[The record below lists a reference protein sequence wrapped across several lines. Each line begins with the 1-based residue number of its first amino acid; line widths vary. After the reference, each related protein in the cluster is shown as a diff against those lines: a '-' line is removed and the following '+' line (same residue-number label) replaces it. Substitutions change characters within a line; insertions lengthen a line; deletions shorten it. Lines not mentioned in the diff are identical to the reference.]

1 MEQLIFLILF
11 AIVGSIVQFLTKRAE
26 NRREE
31 IQESYPD
38 VFTPSSS
45 SPPPTPQKKR
55 PPVIPVHASNR
66 KSRDELGGLEKI
78 EQMDRDREAHL
89 ADFTG
94 DDVAE
99 IKKVKRK
106 RMIRTKHDL
115 AKAIL
120 LSEALAKPR
129 AFEI

>member
-38 VFTPSSS
+38 VFA
-45 SPPPTPQKKR
+45 PQKKVVKKKR
-55 PPVIPVHASNR
+55 PPVIPTQTYSSVPN
-66 KSRDELGGLEKI
+66 SRELGGMEKI
-78 EQMDRDREAHL
+78 EQMDREREAHL
-89 ADFTG
+89 AAFTG
-94 DDVAE
+94 EDSSVE
-99 IKKVKRK
+99 IKKEKRK
-106 RMIRTKHDL
+106 RFIRTKHDL

-120 LSEALAKPR
+120 LSEALSKPR
-129 AFEI
+129 AFDI